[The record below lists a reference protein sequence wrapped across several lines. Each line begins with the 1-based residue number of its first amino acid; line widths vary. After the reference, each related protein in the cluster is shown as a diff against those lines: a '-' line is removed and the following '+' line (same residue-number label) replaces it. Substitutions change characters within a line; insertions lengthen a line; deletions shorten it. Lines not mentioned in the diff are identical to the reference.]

1 LFNIYYKLPALASK
15 QEGNQARQAIKS
27 LALPTLTTCAH
38 KLQSSPR
45 YYGYA
50 TIIQTIG
57 SKLVIAFNLL
67 KQKMFH
73 LLVSNIVY
81 CPLGR
86 YQLKA
91 YISKLTSFTFS

>member
-1 LFNIYYKLPALASK
+1 LLNIYYKLPALASK

-50 TIIQTIG
+50 TIIIEMRPGKRQTAAVFRGNGGGNG
-57 SKLVIAFNLL
+57 SNSNGNISDGSENASASCEIP
-67 KQKMFH
+67 KQ
-73 LLVSNIVY
+73 
-81 CPLGR
+81 CD
-86 YQLKA
+86 
-91 YISKLTSFTFS
+91 